1 LCLPAQIKVSAH
13 PLASAYPA
21 SGPVHIRFAVSTTS
35 SSPCRRDVGQIAN
48 SVIITSAGQRIWSS
62 DDCNPGG
69 DHDVRTLSQGASYV
83 ETVTWNVT
91 VSHPGCPSGALSAP
105 TGTYSVVGHNL
116 DVVSAPETFT
126 LG

>member
-1 LCLPAQIKVSAH
+1 MSAH
-13 PLASAYPA
+13 PLATAYPA

-35 SSPCRRDVGQIAN
+35 STPCKRDVGQLAN
-48 SVIITSAGQRIWSS
+48 SVIITSSGQRVWSS

-83 ETVTWNVT
+83 ETLTWNVT
-91 VSHPGCPSGALSAP
+91 VSHPGCPSGALMAP
-105 TGTYSVVGHNL
+105 TGTYAVVGHNL
-116 DVVSAPETFT
+116 DVSSPPETFT